1 MSSKQL
7 TVSADNLLSLQ
18 MDMCLTLS
26 SSVPSGLDS
35 SPVSL
40 SAASAEDIYITKRKP
55 VRQKRRVSSSTR
67 RTPIVASEKRSCLAT
82 VCGDSQHSS
91 SSDTLR
97 QRSADVR
104 TAESDLD
111 SDAADVCCRDS
122 TPPVSHYVMKLP
134 RSGSNITRKKAF
146 YNVKRPVS
154 IVRRNSSSSTWD
166 ECLNVTS

>member
-154 IVRRNSSSSTWD
+154 IVRRNSSSST
-166 ECLNVTS
+166 